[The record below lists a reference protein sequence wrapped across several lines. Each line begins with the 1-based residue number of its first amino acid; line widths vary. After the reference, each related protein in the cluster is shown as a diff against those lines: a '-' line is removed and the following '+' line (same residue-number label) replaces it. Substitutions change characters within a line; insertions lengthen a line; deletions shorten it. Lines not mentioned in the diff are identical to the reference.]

1 VQKIFRNLVRRAGL
15 APRPGCREPRL
26 HDLRHTFAIT
36 SLVRWYRDSLDVHSQ
51 LPLLSTWL
59 GHADPKWTYWY
70 FSASPELLT
79 LAAERLEASAGSL
92 P

>member
-1 VQKIFRNLVRRAGL
+1 L
-15 APRPGCREPRL
+15 CRYRHK

-36 SLVRWYRDSLDVHSQ
+36 SLVRWYRNNFDVHPQ

-59 GHADPKWTYWY
+59 GHTDPKWTYWY

-79 LAAERLEASAGSL
+79 LAAERLEASVGIL